1 MFKTNYNAYST
12 NVNGEIDTNQIFEI
26 NDGEFIVNGT
36 IDNDVLTKINKT
48 RSKIINTAQL
58 DDPVILEKIIKEI
71 SLLSD
76 LPCSLCENQECNCV
90 NSSSDEDSDDNV
102 SSHQCKSCGNSDCDC
117 DCDCVNSSSDEDSD
131 DNLSTHKCKSCGN
144 SDCDCDCDCVNSSS
158 DEDSDDNLSSHQCK
172 SCGNSDCNCN
182 KIYWD
187 NNLWNMKNTSLEEA
201 DFNLK
206 PIVLY
211 ESLNTIDKN
220 KLKEYIFS
228 KRKDLN
234 KEVNEINSKGLFK
247 LDNIY
252 DTSSEADIDSSQN
265 SDDEDSDESEAD
277 NSDSS
282 QNSDDEDSDESE
294 DGNSIESDEGDES
307 GDKNIIDSLFGGN
320 KNKRNIINLLFNK
333 NETLQPKEVN
343 SREIL
348 TNIIKRLSEKTH

>member
-36 IDNDVLTKINKT
+36 IDNGVLTKINKT

-90 NSSSDEDSDDNV
+90 NSSSDEDSDDNL
-102 SSHQCKSCGNSDCDC
+102 SSHHCKSCGNSDCDC
-117 DCDCVNSSSDEDSD
+117 E
-131 DNLSTHKCKSCGN
+131 
-144 SDCDCDCDCVNSSS
+144 CDCVNSSS
-158 DEDSDDNLSSHQCK
+158 DEDSDDNLSSHKCK
-172 SCGNSDCNCN
+172 SCENSDCNCN

-234 KEVNEINSKGLFK
+234 EEVNKINSKGLFK

>member
-58 DDPVILEKIIKEI
+58 DDPLILEKIIKEI

-102 SSHQCKSCGNSDCDC
+102 
-117 DCDCVNSSSDEDSD
+117 
-131 DNLSTHKCKSCGN
+131 
-144 SDCDCDCDCVNSSS
+144 
-158 DEDSDDNLSSHQCK
+158 SSHQCK

-234 KEVNEINSKGLFK
+234 EEVNKINSKGLFK

-252 DTSSEADIDSSQN
+252 DTSSEADI
-265 SDDEDSDESEAD
+265 
-277 NSDSS
+277 DSS